1 MIEKPVASIKIF
13 FDSTTIQSE
22 LGLLDLPDGT
32 LLFTESQLKAERERA
47 IRECAEICSHL
58 THNIGLE
65 AKEAAFTNACESEIL
80 KLLDN

>member
-47 IRECAEICSHL
+47 IELQLKINKELAE
-58 THNIGLE
+58 TVTKLE
-65 AKEAAFTNACESEIL
+65 LEIARL
-80 KLLDN
+80 ISS